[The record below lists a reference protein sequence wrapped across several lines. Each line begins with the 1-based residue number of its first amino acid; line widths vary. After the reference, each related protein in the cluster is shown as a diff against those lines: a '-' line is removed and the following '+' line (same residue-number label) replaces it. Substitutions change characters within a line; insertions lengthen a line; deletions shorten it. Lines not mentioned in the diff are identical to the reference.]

1 MHPTGYSNDEHSVAE
16 GSKVDSGSGAT
27 ATGSA
32 PGRDAHAASAGGQRR
47 SAGPA
52 QLERGSAPARLSER
66 QLALATVLVGTGAV
80 MSSLSNSSL
89 NVAFPELTAAF
100 GVAPATIAW
109 VSLAYSLVTASML
122 TIFGRLADM
131 RGRKGLYTLGVVL
144 FVGGSALGGISR
156 SVAALIAWRVVQGTG
171 GALVSA
177 NSVAYLVEIYPP
189 NRRGLVV
196 GTWEACI
203 AIGQGVGP
211 VIGGLLLSWFGWR
224 AIFFANLPLGLAM
237 LAMIPRFM
245 IEPRRARPHQTFD
258 FLGAALFGTGSAA
271 LLYALTESYALGW
284 DSPPVAGSL
293 IVATACTILFVL
305 VEQRVQQPMVD
316 LRLFRSSTFSAGN
329 AAKVFGYFPFAANGF
344 LLPFYLERG
353 LGLAPAATGALLTP
367 LPAGML
373 LSSLIAGPLSDRVG
387 TRLLAPAGLAMQAL
401 ACLLLTQVTP
411 EQGAAPALLAMG
423 VAGLGIGTF
432 IAPND
437 SSILSATPRER
448 LGVANGIMGVSRTL
462 GLLLGVSAAAGLLSA
477 RLVANGNAF
486 LPSFHQVYWVVLAV
500 TCLGVG
506 LAAVRDRPAG

>member
-1 MHPTGYSNDEHSVAE
+1 MG
-16 GSKVDSGSGAT
+16 SGSGAT
-27 ATGSA
+27 ATGTA
-32 PGRDAHAASAGGQRR
+32 QGPDRHAAGTDGQVLSAGM
-47 SAGPA
+47 APP
-52 QLERGSAPARLSER
+52 ERGGTTTRLGDRE
-66 QLALATVLVGTGAV
+66 LALATVLVGTGAV

-89 NVAFPELTAAF
+89 NVAYPELTAAF

-109 VSLAYSLVTASML
+109 VSLAYSLVTASLL

-131 RGRKGLYTLGVVL
+131 HGRKGLYTLGVVL
-144 FVGGSALGGISR
+144 FAGGSVLCGLSQN
-156 SVAALIAWRVVQGTG
+156 VATLILWRVVQGTG

-211 VIGGLLLSWFGWR
+211 VIGGLLLSWLGWR

-245 IEPRRARPHQTFD
+245 IEPRRAHPHQTFD
-258 FLGAALFGTGSAA
+258 FLGAALFGTGIAA

-284 DSPPVAGSL
+284 DTPPVAGSL
-293 IVATACTILFVL
+293 VVAAVCAALFV
-305 VEQRVQQPMVD
+305 VTERRVRQPMVD
-316 LRLFRSSTFSAGN
+316 LRLFRSPTFSAGN

-353 LGLAPAATGALLTP
+353 LDLAPAATGALLTP
-367 LPAGML
+367 LPIGML

-401 ACLLLTQVTP
+401 ACLLLTQVSP
-411 EQGAAPALLAMG
+411 EQGATPALLAMAL
-423 VAGLGIGTF
+423 AGLGIGTF

-437 SSILSATPRER
+437 SSILSATPRDR

-462 GLLLGVSAAAGLLSA
+462 GLLLGVSAAGSLLSA

-486 LPSFHQVYWVVLAV
+486 LPSLHQVYWVVLAV

-506 LAAVRDRPAG
+506 LAAVRDRPPGAPRPRLHTTAAT